1 MSDARARAAAAGDVH
16 EIRSCGRVN
25 AAAVIRIIVGV
36 AVLQLLLVAAELPV
50 TAAAASCELS
60 SLGPCMTAGREAIK
74 PPQECCDSVMAVAAG
89 TNGLSC
95 LCSLLTSDTA
105 KEVGVNFRVAIGI
118 PQRCGVAVPRG
129 SKCNGMKVP
138 GG

>member
-1 MSDARARAAAAGDVH
+1 MSDARARAAAAGDAH

-25 AAAVIRIIVGV
+25 VAAVMRIIVGV
-36 AVLQLLLVAAELPV
+36 AVLPLLLAAAELPV
-50 TAAAASCELS
+50 TAAASCELS

-74 PPQECCDSVMAVAAG
+74 PPQACCNSVMAVAAG
-89 TNGLSC
+89 TGGLSC

-129 SKCNGMKVP
+129 SKCNGN
-138 GG
+138 

>member
-1 MSDARARAAAAGDVH
+1 MSDARARAAAAGDAH

-25 AAAVIRIIVGV
+25 VAAVMRIIVGV
-36 AVLQLLLVAAELPV
+36 AVLQLLLAAAELPV
-50 TAAAASCELS
+50 TAAASCELS

-74 PPQECCDSVMAVAAG
+74 PPQACCNSVMAVAAG
-89 TNGLSC
+89 TGGLSC

-129 SKCNGMKVP
+129 SKCNGN
-138 GG
+138 